1 MSVLRSSVSVY
12 TDLLLTWVG
21 KGHRILETIN
31 SLEPGSK
38 ALQEVGTGV
47 MGGDC

>member
-21 KGHRILETIN
+21 MGHQILETRN
-31 SLEPGSK
+31 SLEPISQ
-38 ALQEVGTGV
+38 ALKKVATGA
-47 MGGDC
+47 MGGHC